1 MNSKHRKM
9 LEAVFATP
17 TSKTLEWARIEA
29 LLIAAGCAVIEGRG
43 SRVRF
48 AFGDAVITFHR
59 PHPAKEAKPYQVEDA
74 RAFLE
79 RIGVKP

>member
-1 MNSKHRKM
+1 MNSKHRKT

-59 PHPAKEAKPYQVEDA
+59 PHPVKEAKPYQVEDA